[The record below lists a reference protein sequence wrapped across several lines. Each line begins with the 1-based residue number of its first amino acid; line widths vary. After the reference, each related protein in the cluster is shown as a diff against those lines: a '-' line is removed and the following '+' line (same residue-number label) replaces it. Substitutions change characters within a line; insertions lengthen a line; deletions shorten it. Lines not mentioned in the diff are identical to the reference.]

1 MLKVITFSLF
11 LTNPLKALYLRILS
25 NSRKACAKKI
35 SETSFSP
42 ALKGRSV
49 IMGLKA
55 HASTGMGLRSHASNS
70 RELIRFGHS
79 GSLRDS
85 GYQALSYSTAEGR
98 STPRTAKASLRW
110 GTRAAVPHERSH
122 AGSAASK
129 EFSMI
134 ALSKTGMKPS
144 SVPRLFSS
152 FCFGPLAL

>member
-1 MLKVITFSLF
+1 MLPHF
-11 LTNPLKALYLRILS
+11 LEASHCILS

-85 GYQALSYSTAEGR
+85 GYQALSYSTADGGCATR
-98 STPRTAKASLRW
+98 ASLRANL
-110 GTRAAVPHERSH
+110 GRV
-122 AGSAASK
+122 AGH
-129 EFSMI
+129 
-134 ALSKTGMKPS
+134 
-144 SVPRLFSS
+144 LFSG
-152 FCFGPLAL
+152 CI